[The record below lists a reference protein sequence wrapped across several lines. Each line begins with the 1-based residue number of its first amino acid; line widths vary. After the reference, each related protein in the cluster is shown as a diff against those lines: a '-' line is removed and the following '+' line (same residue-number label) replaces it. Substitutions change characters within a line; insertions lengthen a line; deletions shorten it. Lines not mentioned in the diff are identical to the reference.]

1 MTPPYRAK
9 EDVIAV
15 RREDWE
21 ALVRAA
27 TVALEV
33 LEEQEVVPS
42 DAVYQLERMILRVKH
57 YA

>member
-1 MTPPYRAK
+1 MDEVFRAHS
-9 EDVIAV
+9 DMISV

-21 ALVRAA
+21 ALVKAA